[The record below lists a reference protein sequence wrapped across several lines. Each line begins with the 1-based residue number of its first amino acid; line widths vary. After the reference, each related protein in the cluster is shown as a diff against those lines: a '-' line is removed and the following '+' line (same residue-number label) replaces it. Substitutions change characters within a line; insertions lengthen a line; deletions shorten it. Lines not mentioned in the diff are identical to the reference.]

1 MKAGESYSGDELVKI
16 LGGDE
21 NFVNDRL
28 YAMGNDD
35 TYLVLEDEGN
45 DNYKIL
51 HIIDAREK
59 RHEYEDILPV
69 G

>member
-1 MKAGESYSGDELVKI
+1 MKAGESYSGDELVKL

-51 HIIDAREK
+51 CIVYYKDNVYK
-59 RHEYEDILPV
+59 RRQS
-69 G
+69 

>member
-1 MKAGESYSGDELVKI
+1 MKIGESYSGDELVKE

-35 TYLVLEDEGN
+35 IYLVLEDEGN
-45 DNYKIL
+45 DNYR
-51 HIIDAREK
+51 IICIV
-59 RHEYEDILPV
+59 DIKKKEVRLV
-69 G
+69 

>member
-1 MKAGESYSGDELVKI
+1 MKVGESYSGDELVKL

-51 HIIDAREK
+51 CIIYHKDNV
-59 RHEYEDILPV
+59 YERRQ

>member
-51 HIIDAREK
+51 CIVDVKKREC
-59 RHEYEDILPV
+59 LL
-69 G
+69 

>member
-1 MKAGESYSGDELVKI
+1 MKTGESYSGDELVKE

-35 TYLVLEDEGN
+35 IYLVLEDEGN
-45 DNYKIL
+45 DNYKIVY
-51 HIIDAREK
+51 IIDRK
-59 RHEYEDILPV
+59 KD
-69 G
+69 

>member
-1 MKAGESYSGDELVKI
+1 MKTGESYSGDELVKE

-35 TYLVLEDEGN
+35 IYLVLEDEGN
-45 DNYKIL
+45 DNYR
-51 HIIDAREK
+51 IICIV
-59 RHEYEDILPV
+59 DIKKKEVRLV
-69 G
+69 

>member
-1 MKAGESYSGDELVKI
+1 MKTGESYSGDELVKE

-35 TYLVLEDEGN
+35 IYLILEDEGN
-45 DNYKIL
+45 DNYR
-51 HIIDAREK
+51 IICIV
-59 RHEYEDILPV
+59 DIKKKEVRL